1 MITKE
6 KLIEELKEVL
16 NVFLNTSETEISFNQ
31 IPWGLLEEVL
41 SEFGYEQ
48 DPNGDFE
55 TNGWQIDFWVDY
67 IKNEIVLNISGSLW
81 YGEIKI
87 IKNGK

>member
-1 MITKE
+1 MITRE